1 MGVQHLSASM
11 ASLSCVTIHDVT
23 TRIRNIVRHIL
34 GERMCSPQCPNCHT
48 VELDAW
54 IGNMSRLP
62 LMAFVESKVSLD
74 LLGMTP
80 LTSLPMTLCICAQ
93 DLSLYTG

>member
-1 MGVQHLSASM
+1 
-11 ASLSCVTIHDVT
+11 
-23 TRIRNIVRHIL
+23 
-34 GERMCSPQCPNCHT
+34 
-48 VELDAW
+48 
-54 IGNMSRLP
+54 MSRLP

-93 DLSLYTG
+93 DLYLYTG